1 MEENIV
7 LREILIQIHAQLHLL
22 LEEDHYLNKLEAL

>member
-7 LREILIQIHAQLHLL
+7 LQEILIQIYVQLHLL
-22 LEEDHYLNKLEAL
+22 LEEELYLNKLIAL